1 MSDFENM
8 MNGYLEKVG
17 GLVNLTVEERS
28 EATQKGAE
36 VLKENMS
43 DLTRSLHYNKNR
55 KIGKM
60 PHLADSIT
68 TGQLN
73 GTKEDGDTAVGF
85 TTKDHNHARIARFI
99 NDGTRKSKGKEGD
112 HFLDKGFVEY
122 QGKAFQAIGD
132 TLTNIQERKAK

>member
-8 MNGYLEKVG
+8 MNGYLENVG

-43 DLTRSLHYNKNR
+43 DLTRSLHYNKKR

-68 TGQLN
+68 TGQLD

-85 TTKDHNHARIARFI
+85 TTKDHNHARIARFL
-99 NDGTRKSKGKEGD
+99 NDGTVKMRGD
-112 HFLDKGFVEY
+112 HFVDKGFVEY
-122 QGKAFQAIGD
+122 EGKAFQTIGD
-132 TLTNIQERKAK
+132 ALTAIQERKAK